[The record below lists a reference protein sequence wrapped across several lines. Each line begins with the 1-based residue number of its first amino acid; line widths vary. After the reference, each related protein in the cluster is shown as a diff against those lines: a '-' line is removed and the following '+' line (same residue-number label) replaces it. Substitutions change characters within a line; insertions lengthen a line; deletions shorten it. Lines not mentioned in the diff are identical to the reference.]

1 MNNWLPFPFT
11 EEQWNIPGIK
21 LHLGCGNIYLND
33 FVNID
38 LDNPVADENYNVF
51 KLPYKNNSVSLILA
65 SHIIEHFKWQDH
77 IPLLTEWNRV
87 LISNS
92 WLIIEAPN
100 LEESC
105 KNFLEEKDNYKRVT
119 EVFPQ
124 LFGRADF
131 SAGNI
136 HLSGVWHTYLYD
148 ILKKTNFIQAVQ
160 RSPIKNN
167 IQSRC
172 LRVDCRK

>member
-1 MNNWLPFPFT
+1 MNWLPFPFT
-11 EEQWNIPGIK
+11 DEQWNTPGIK
-21 LHLGCGNIYLND
+21 IHLGCGNIYLND

-38 LDNPVADENYNVF
+38 IDNQTADENYDVF

-65 SHIIEHFKWQDH
+65 SHLIEHFKWQDH
-77 IPLLTEWNRV
+77 IPLLTEWHRV
-87 LISNS
+87 LIPGH
-92 WLIIEAPN
+92 WLVIEAPN
-100 LEESC
+100 FEESC
-105 KNFLEEKDNYKRVT
+105 KNFLEEKDNHKRVT

-124 LFGRADF
+124 IFGRPDF

-148 ILKKTNFIQAVQ
+148 ILRKTNFVQAMQ

-172 LRVDCRK
+172 LRVDARK